1 MGSAPP
7 DAVSRFDG
15 RGCGAYIGTTGRTKS
30 DGQGHGY
37 MADNRL
43 KSAGASLWRGL
54 QAVGMFFLATV
65 GGLFS
70 AVTLGVVALAM
81 SIGGVLWMYGRDLP
95 NHEQL
100 AQYTPPTISRIY
112 SGEGRLMDEF
122 ARERR
127 LFATADEIP
136 PLVKQAFISAED
148 KNFYQHAGY
157 DPVGMV
163 SAAVDAARGK
173 RLRGASTITQQVMKN
188 FLLSSDR
195 SAERKVKEIILASR
209 IEETLGKEDILELYL
224 NEIFLGQNSY
234 GVAAASQTYFNKT
247 LSQLTLEEAAYL
259 AILPKAPSDYHP
271 VRQAERAIER
281 RNYVLLEMFQNGYI
295 TRAELETAQQKP
307 LLTVQSGHYAPFR
320 AALPPRDYFTDE
332 IRRQLTEDFGEEEF
346 FTQGF
351 NVRATVDAEMQAVA
365 AKALRRAL
373 EQFDRG
379 QGVWRGTGKTIDPA
393 LLDDETAWRRAL
405 AETVVARDIDLGSAW
420 LPAVVLAVGDQSLTL
435 GAEGV
440 EAQVDVPRTD
450 IDWLRGSFVD
460 NFEVGDVVHVRRL
473 TDDATGDLIRW
484 SLRQVPEVQG
494 GFMAMDVNTGRVL
507 AMQGG
512 FSYQHSVFNRATQAT
527 RQPGSSFKPFVYA
540 AALDSGYQPNTIVVD
555 APIEIDQGNGE
566 IWRPKNASNKYYG
579 PSPLRTGIERSRNLM
594 TVRLAQDVGMGTV
607 ATYAERFGVY
617 DRMDELLA
625 NSLGS
630 QETTLYKMVAAY
642 AMFAN
647 GGERVEPTL
656 VDRIQ
661 DRYGRTVYRHDQR
674 SCNDC
679 EQFASLADGQGP
691 RIVSNRERV
700 MDAITAYQLTSM
712 MQGVVERGTASRTVN
727 LPVPIA
733 GKTGTTNDSKDVW
746 FVGFSSTIV
755 AGCYIGYDRP
765 RNMGRSASG
774 GGMCGPVF
782 NEFMAEAIQKYGG
795 GPFEVPEGGY
805 FVKID
810 RYTGARLPDDATG
823 ENVVAEYFRQGD
835 DPFMG
840 VGGTIIDGGFAMAG
854 DLPLFGR
861 GEGDVEDR
869 GGIQVETST
878 GRSVVVPGRA
888 SFGALSSGGLY

>member
-1 MGSAPP
+1 MNFKAMSTSG
-7 DAVSRFDG
+7 
-15 RGCGAYIGTTGRTKS
+15 
-30 DGQGHGY
+30 
-37 MADNRL
+37 
-43 KSAGASLWRGL
+43 AGAVARGL
-54 QAVGMFFLATV
+54 HGTLMFVLSAI

-70 AVTLGVVALAM
+70 AVTLGVIAAALTVGA
-81 SIGGVLWMYGRDLP
+81 ILWMYGRDLP

-127 LFATADEIP
+127 LFAPASEIP
-136 PLVKQAFISAED
+136 DLVKHAFISAED
-148 KNFYQHAGY
+148 KNFYLHAGY
-157 DPVGMV
+157 DPMGMV
-163 SAAVDAARGK
+163 AAAVTAAQGG

-209 IEETLGKEDILELYL
+209 IEETLDKEGILELYL

-234 GVAAASQTYFNKT
+234 GVAAAAQTYFNKT

-259 AILPKAPSDYHP
+259 AILPKAPSNYHP
-271 VRQAERAIER
+271 VRQAEVAIDR
-281 RNYVLLEMFQNGYI
+281 RNFVLREMFENGYI
-295 TRAELETAQQKP
+295 TRAEMQEAQSKP

-332 IRRQLTEDFGEEEF
+332 IRRQLSQDFGEEEF

-351 NVRATVDAEMQAVA
+351 TVRATIDADMQKVA
-365 AKALRRAL
+365 ARALQRAL
-373 EQFDRG
+373 EKFDRNSG
-379 QGVWRGTGKTIDPA
+379 IWRGTEKTIPVET
-393 LLDDETAWRRAL
+393 LSDEDAWRTAL
-405 AETVVARDIDLGSAW
+405 ANTDVSRDVELDSRW
-420 LPAVVLAVGDQSLTL
+420 HVAVVMEIADQSLTL
-435 GAEGV
+435 GVEDVAERV
-440 EAQVDVPRTD
+440 SVPRND
-450 IDWLRGSFVD
+450 IAWMRGNFFD
-460 NFEVGDVVHVRRL
+460 NFEPGDVVHVRRM
-473 TDDATGDLIRW
+473 TEDSTGNLIRW
-484 SLRQVPEVQG
+484 SLRQIPEVQG

-512 FSYQHSVFNRATQAT
+512 FSYQDSVFNRATQAT

-555 APIEIDQGNGE
+555 APIEIVSGGE
-566 IWRPKNASNKYYG
+566 IWRPTNASNRFYG

-594 TVRLAQDVGMGTV
+594 TVRLAQDVGMDVIGR
-607 ATYAERFGVY
+607 YAERFGVY
-617 DRMDELLA
+617 DDMPELLA

-630 QETTLYKMVAAY
+630 QETTLYKMVSAY

-674 SCNDC
+674 SCTDC
-679 EQFASLADGQGP
+679 EQFASLSEGYGP
-691 RIVSNRERV
+691 RIVTNREQV
-700 MDAITAYQLTSM
+700 MDPITAYQLTSM
-712 MQGVVERGTASRTVN
+712 MKGVVDRGTASSTVN

-733 GKTGTTNDSKDVW
+733 GKTGTTNDAKDVW

-755 AGCYIGYDRP
+755 AGCYIGHDRP
-765 RNMGRSASG
+765 RSMGRGASG

-782 NEFMAEAIQKYGG
+782 NEFMREAIKEYGG
-795 GPFEVPEGGY
+795 GPFEVPPGGY

-823 ENVVAEYFRQGD
+823 EHVVAEYFRDGD
-835 DPFMG
+835 DPFLG
-840 VGGTIIDGGFAMAG
+840 IGGGAIIDGGFAMAG

-861 GEGDVEDR
+861 GETD
-869 GGIQVETST
+869 GGEESVAREVETST
-878 GRSVVVPGRA
+878 GRKVVVPARA
-888 SFGALSSGGLY
+888 TFGALSSGGLY